1 MSADASREW
10 CPLGRESILLTA
22 HNETGS
28 GKRGKGGR
36 DVRKCTCSLQIHR
49 KIIFLTAF
57 ETWSISYY
65 IIHVHAVYLHR

>member
-36 DVRKCTCSLQIHR
+36 DVRKCSLQIHR

-57 ETWSISYY
+57 ETRSISYY
-65 IIHVHAVYLHR
+65 IHAVYLHH